1 MPQLLLSSAQ
11 FIFSLTI
18 FGASV
23 FDLDQSDI
31 NFAECGI
38 GFIVVIYLG
47 REALS
52 SLDSPGALE
61 LLGFLVII
69 PAFAAAI
76 FLLVLR

>member
-1 MPQLLLSSAQ
+1 MPQVVLSSAQ
-11 FIFSLTI
+11 LILSLTI
-18 FGASV
+18 SGASV
-23 FDLDQSDI
+23 FDLDQSDVK
-31 NFAECGI
+31 FAECGI

-52 SLDSPGALE
+52 SPDSPGARE

-76 FLLVLR
+76 FLLVLW

>member
-1 MPQLLLSSAQ
+1 VPQLLVVIGL
-11 FIFSLTI
+11 IFSLTI

-23 FDLDQSDI
+23 FDLDQSDVK
-31 NFAECGI
+31 FAECGI

-52 SLDSPGALE
+52 SPDSPGARE

-69 PAFAAAI
+69 PAAAAI
-76 FLLVLR
+76 FLRILW